1 MDALR
6 KRLAQAAAA
15 DDESFEAWQ
24 FNNSRGLHII
34 LFVWAFMLRVGLT
47 IAGTAKATEEST
59 GGVFNLGIIHTI
71 NGFFAFMM
79 ILLRLK

>member
-47 IAGTAKATEEST
+47 IAGKATEEST
-59 GGVFNLGIIHTI
+59 GLRGGVFNLGIIHTKM
-71 NGFFAFMM
+71 ASSHS
-79 ILLRLK
+79 